1 MSTRFVPVVPHS
13 LLESLEVSLRSSG
26 VVEVE
31 YVRVNHSKSGTAV
44 LQDVPTKLDG
54 AQIVAWSHWRMGY
67 YSYLFIAP
75 KRGAME

>member
-31 YVRVNHSKSGTAV
+31 YVRVNHSKSGTAM
-44 LQDVPTKLDG
+44 L
-54 AQIVAWSHWRMGY
+54 HWTNCTAILSTPQQMVVFHILHTDEEVKPLLGVT
-67 YSYLFIAP
+67 
-75 KRGAME
+75 